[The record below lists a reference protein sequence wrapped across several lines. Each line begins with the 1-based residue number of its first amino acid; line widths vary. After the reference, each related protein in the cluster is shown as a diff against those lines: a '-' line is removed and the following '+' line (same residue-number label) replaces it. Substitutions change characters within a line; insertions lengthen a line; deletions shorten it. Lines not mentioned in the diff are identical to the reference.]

1 MKDLLVG
8 LVEFF
13 FENISNKDDY
23 TLKDLFMVILKIV
36 LFLLILT
43 VILYFLLNKT
53 ETITIS
59 D

>member
-8 LVEFF
+8 IIDSF

-23 TLKDLFMVILKIV
+23 TLKDVLVLILRIVI
-36 LFLLILT
+36 FLLIL
-43 VILYFLLNKT
+43 VVVLYFLLSDKQT
-53 ETITIS
+53 VIIS